1 MSLKKLAVLVAA
13 FTLGAFMEKPPEKS
27 AEQSGEKPDYA
38 LVIHGGA
45 GTITPDKLTPEL
57 RIEIERDLHA
67 ALTAGETVLKNGGAA
82 MDAITSAIMV
92 LENSPHF
99 NAGRGAVFTAKGENE
114 LDSSIMDG
122 RTLDAGAVS
131 GVKNI
136 KNPITLARAV
146 MEKSP
151 HVMMQGTGAEAFAE
165 TQGIERADNA
175 YFFTDYRW
183 QQLQDAKALGD
194 APVLDHDGSASS
206 DDQASTEARTGGDY
220 KFGTVGA
227 VALDRHGNLAA
238 GTSTGGMTNKMH
250 GRVGDSPIIG
260 SGTYANNESCAV
272 SATGHGEYFIR
283 ATVAR
288 NICALM
294 EYAGVSLPEAA
305 DRVVMDQL
313 VRMGGDGGIIAVD
326 KDGAMVMTFN
336 TPGMFRGK
344 VSSREAATIGIYK
357 D

>member
-1 MSLKKLAVLVAA
+1 MSFKKLAVLVAA
-13 FTLGAFMEKPPEKS
+13 FTLGAFMEKP

-57 RIEIERDLHA
+57 RVEIEADLQA
-67 ALTAGETVLKNGGAA
+67 ALAAGETVLKNGGSA
-82 MDAITSAIMV
+82 MDAITRAIMV

-122 RTLDAGAVS
+122 STLDAGAVS

-146 MEKSP
+146 MENSP
-151 HVMMQGTGAEAFAE
+151 HVMMQGSGAEAFAA
-165 TQGIERADNA
+165 TQGIDRAENA

-183 QQLQDAKALGD
+183 QQLQDAKAAGD
-194 APVLDHDGSASS
+194 APVLDHDGSAPSDA
-206 DDQASTEARTGGDY
+206 DDQASIETKTGGDY

-294 EYAGVSLPEAA
+294 EYADLSLEEAA
-305 DRVVMDQL
+305 NRVVMDQL
-313 VRMGGDGGIIAVD
+313 VHMGGDGGIIAVD

-344 VSSREAATIGIYK
+344 VSSREEATVGIYK

>member
-1 MSLKKLAVLVAA
+1 MALKKLAVLAAA
-13 FTLGAFMEKPPEKS
+13 FTLGAFTDKPADQPI
-27 AEQSGEKPDYA
+27 YA

-45 GTITPDKLTPEL
+45 GTIKPEKLTPEL
-57 RIEIERDLHA
+57 RGEIEHDLRA
-67 ALTAGETVLKNGGAA
+67 ALTKGQAILMSGGQALDAVTET
-82 MDAITSAIMV
+82 IMV

-99 NAGRGAVFTAKGENE
+99 NAGRGAVFTANGENE
-114 LDSSIMDG
+114 MDSSIMDG

-131 GVKNI
+131 GVKNV
-136 KNPITLARAV
+136 KNPIRLARAV

-151 HVMMQGTGAEAFAE
+151 HVMMQGHGAEKFAN
-165 TQGIERADNA
+165 TQGIERAENA
-175 YFFTDYRW
+175 YFFTDHRW
-183 QQLQDAKALGD
+183 QQLQDAKSQGHD
-194 APVLDHDGSASS
+194 PVLDHDGNSPSQRNASME
-206 DDQASTEARTGGDY
+206 DKTGGDY

-227 VALDRHGNLAA
+227 TALDSHGNLAA

-260 SGTYANNESCAV
+260 AGTYANNISCAV

-294 EYAGVSLPEAA
+294 EYAGLSLENAA
-305 DRVVMDQL
+305 NRVVMEEL
-313 VRMGGDGGIIAVD
+313 VAMGGDGGIIAVD
-326 KDGAMVMTFN
+326 KNGAMVMSFN

-344 VSSREAATIGIYK
+344 VSSSEPIAIGIYK